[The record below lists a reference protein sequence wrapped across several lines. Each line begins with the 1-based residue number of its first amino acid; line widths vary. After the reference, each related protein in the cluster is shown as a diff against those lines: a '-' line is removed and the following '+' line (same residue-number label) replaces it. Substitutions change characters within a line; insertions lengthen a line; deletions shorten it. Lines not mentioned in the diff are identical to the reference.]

1 MPDKQE
7 KISRIQEYYLL
18 LRRSLETAKNGNK
31 FRKLLEEALNAGYPI
46 DYNFKN
52 SSPLLHLSL
61 SFKKLP
67 VTITRILLEA
77 GADVNALDIFGRNA
91 LMAAVSNS
99 NDPALIKKIANHT
112 NDLDKID
119 TEISGLTAYGMLCQ
133 RFLYTGE
140 PEVLSC
146 IRYLLDLGTN
156 TEVGGDYAACIR
168 NLDPENLDPEN
179 LDIYTYQYRHLQR
192 LEVYL
197 AAYEKQK
204 IECTTKESVY
214 DYEL

>member
-146 IRYLLDLGTN
+146 IRHLLDLGAN
-156 TEVGGDYAACIR
+156 TEVGEDYAAGIR
-168 NLDPENLDPEN
+168 NSDPEN

-197 AAYEKQK
+197 AAYEQHKV
-204 IECTTKESVY
+204 ESTMQEAGY

>member
-1 MPDKQE
+1 MPDKRE

-31 FRKLLEEALNAGYPI
+31 FRKLLEAALNAVYPI
-46 DYNFKN
+46 DYDFEDR
-52 SSPLLHLSL
+52 SPLLHLSL

-67 VTITRILLEA
+67 VTRILLEA
-77 GADVNALDIFGRNA
+77 GADVNALDILGRNA

-112 NDLDKID
+112 NDLEKID
-119 TEISGLTAYGMLCQ
+119 TEISGLTEVGLLCQ
-133 RFLYTGE
+133 RCLYTGE
-140 PEVLSC
+140 LEVLSC
-146 IRYLLDLGTN
+146 IRHLLDLGAN
-156 TEVGGDYAACIR
+156 TEVGEDYAAGIR
-168 NLDPENLDPEN
+168 NSDPEN

-197 AAYEKQK
+197 AAYEQHKV
-204 IECTTKESVY
+204 ESTMQEAGY